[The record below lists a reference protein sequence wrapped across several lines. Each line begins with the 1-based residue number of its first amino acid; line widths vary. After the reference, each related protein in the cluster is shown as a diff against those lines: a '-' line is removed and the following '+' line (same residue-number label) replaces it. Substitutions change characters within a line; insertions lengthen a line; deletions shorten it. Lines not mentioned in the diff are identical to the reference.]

1 MQALCFLAVLL
12 MFLVEKTEAFS
23 PARTSSA
30 TSTKRLGYS
39 PWSRVALEMAGYG
52 SSSSGRGRGR
62 GPGQSSRGG
71 IRQARVA
78 RSIRDEI
85 SSIICDMDIKAKVY
99 PDEDLLR
106 GTAVS
111 DVEVS
116 PDLSYAKIYVS
127 VLGNSVEKRQIFV
140 WLCENVGQVRFSLA
154 KRLRHMRRVP
164 EITFKLANTNQA
176 ADLVSLIED
185 LSPAASDDMEEVYED
200 FDEDF

>member
-1 MQALCFLAVLL
+1 
-12 MFLVEKTEAFS
+12 
-23 PARTSSA
+23 
-30 TSTKRLGYS
+30 
-39 PWSRVALEMAGYG
+39 MAGYG
-52 SSSSGRGRGR
+52 RNSVGRGRGR

-106 GTAVS
+106 GTSVS
-111 DVEVS
+111 EVEVS
-116 PDLSYAKIYVS
+116 PDLSYAKIYIS

-185 LSPAASDDMEEVYED
+185 LSPATTVDDEVEVYED

>member
-1 MQALCFLAVLL
+1 MLLIPLIYVLML
-12 MFLVEKTEAFS
+12 TFVTVS
-23 PARTSSA
+23 SISSIRTS
-30 TSTKRLGYS
+30 KRQQVSGARACGRVLSMAYGGNS
-39 PWSRVALEMAGYG
+39 GGGRSRRG
-52 SSSSGRGRGR
+52 S
-62 GPGQSSRGG
+62 PGQSSRGG

-85 SSIICDMDIKAKVY
+85 SSIICDMDIRAKVY

-106 GTAVS
+106 GTSVS
-111 DVEVS
+111 EVEVS

-140 WLCENVGQVRFSLA
+140 WLSENIGQVRYSLA

-185 LSPAASDDMEEVYED
+185 LSPSSSLEESEVYED
-200 FDEDF
+200 FEED

>member
-1 MQALCFLAVLL
+1 MLLIPLIYVLML
-12 MFLVEKTEAFS
+12 TFVTVS
-23 PARTSSA
+23 SISSIRTS
-30 TSTKRLGYS
+30 KRQQVSGARACGRVLSMAYGENS
-39 PWSRVALEMAGYG
+39 GGGSGGRSRRG
-52 SSSSGRGRGR
+52 S
-62 GPGQSSRGG
+62 PGQSSRGG

-85 SSIICDMDIKAKVY
+85 SSIICDMDIRAKVY

-106 GTAVS
+106 GTSVS
-111 DVEVS
+111 EVEVS

-140 WLCENVGQVRFSLA
+140 WLSENIGQVRYSLA

-185 LSPAASDDMEEVYED
+185 LSPSSSLEESEVYED
-200 FDEDF
+200 FEED

>member
-1 MQALCFLAVLL
+1 MRQMQCFLFV
-12 MFLVEKTEAFS
+12 FLALFVDKMDAFIS
-23 PARTSSA
+23 ARTSPA
-30 TSTKRLGYS
+30 TSVSVGCS
-39 PWSRVALEMAGYG
+39 PSSRFALTMAGYG
-52 SSSSGRGRGR
+52 RNSVGRGRGR

-106 GTAVS
+106 GTSVS
-111 DVEVS
+111 EVEVS
-116 PDLSYAKIYVS
+116 PDLSYAKIYIS

-154 KRLRHMRRVP
+154 KRLRHMRRVL
-164 EITFKLANTNQA
+164 KL
-176 ADLVSLIED
+176 
-185 LSPAASDDMEEVYED
+185 LSSSQIQISGGPGVPYRGPISATTVDDEVEVYED
-200 FDEDF
+200 FDEGF